1 MRKVADNR
9 FTIGLASAITMFG
22 HTVRVYDLFRSRST
36 VDPQDLQSAFQ
47 NYMRSAH
54 TDLVKLMNYARE
66 FRLVNVMRPY
76 LEAVMPA
83 WFTGEFI
90 L

>member
-1 MRKVADNR
+1 
-9 FTIGLASAITMFG
+9 
-22 HTVRVYDLFRSRST
+22 
-36 VDPQDLQSAFQ
+36 
-47 NYMRSAH
+47 
-54 TDLVKLMNYARE
+54 LVKFMNYARE

>member
-1 MRKVADNR
+1 MADNR
-9 FTIGLASAITMFG
+9 FAIGLASAITMFG
-22 HTVRVYDLFRSRST
+22 HTVRDLFRSRST

>member
-1 MRKVADNR
+1 
-9 FTIGLASAITMFG
+9 
-22 HTVRVYDLFRSRST
+22 